1 MQPLMEVYPWIQEYS
16 QRKAETPEASPIFAS
31 GIFCSSTSAAI
42 DFMVSIE
49 QEVGFEES
57 KLPASGSASLILATG
72 HENSNAKSISLSW
85 SLRNSSLSMNKSTK
99 NQWQIQLRT
108 WREMK

>member
-1 MQPLMEVYPWIQEYS
+1 MDAYPRIQVYS
-16 QRKAETPEASPIFAS
+16 QRKAETPVASPMFAS

-57 KLPASGSASLILATG
+57 KFPASGSATLILATG
-72 HENSNAKSISLSW
+72 HENSNAISLSW
-85 SLRNSSLSMNKSTK
+85 SFKESSLSMKKAQK
-99 NQWQIQLRT
+99 NQ
-108 WREMK
+108 